1 MFSSIGELERRHRNL
16 PLRISVGLHVVAL
29 AVMLFY
35 RAAPIFVTPS
45 SLALGNGDKSYR
57 IVYFAPVGEKNQPD
71 ADERKELTARSTR
84 LKLNHHKQQER
95 PQQRNVAGHSD
106 PDHKGSN
113 AGSEYGSLFT
123 GDYEGHDVKPA
134 YPIVFPDPPVSRG
147 DFPEGFQGDVIVEVT
162 IDKLGNVVSLRLL
175 QGLGQSIDDKVMAT
189 LREWR
194 YKPAMMD
201 GEPIAEKHDVHF
213 HYPG

>member
-1 MFSSIGELERRHRNL
+1 MFSSIDELERRHRNL
-16 PLRISVGLHVVAL
+16 PLRISVGLHVLAL
-29 AVMLFY
+29 AVVLFY

-45 SLALGNGDKSYR
+45 SLAMGNGDQSYR
-57 IVYFAPVGEKNQPD
+57 IVYFAPVGDSNQPD
-71 ADERKELTARSTR
+71 PDDRKELIARTSR
-84 LKLNHHKQQER
+84 LKLNRHKQQER
-95 PQQRNVAGHSD
+95 QQQRNVAGLPD
-106 PDHKGSN
+106 PNNKSAN
-113 AGSEYGSLFT
+113 AGSDYGSLFT

-134 YPIVFPDPPVSRG
+134 YPIVFPDPPVSRN

-175 QGLGQSIDDKVMAT
+175 QGIGQSIDDKVMAT